1 MTRDPGLIPTPAIRQ
16 RQRHWHRVFLLVS
29 VLKGPFDGSYKGCHA
44 PSGPRISK
52 GRNDDL

>member
-1 MTRDPGLIPTPAIRQ
+1 MTRDPGLTPTPAIRQ
-16 RQRHWHRVFLLVS
+16 RQRHLYRVFLLFS

>member
-1 MTRDPGLIPTPAIRQ
+1 MTRDPGLTPTPAIRQ
-16 RQRHWHRVFLLVS
+16 RQRHLHRVFRLFA